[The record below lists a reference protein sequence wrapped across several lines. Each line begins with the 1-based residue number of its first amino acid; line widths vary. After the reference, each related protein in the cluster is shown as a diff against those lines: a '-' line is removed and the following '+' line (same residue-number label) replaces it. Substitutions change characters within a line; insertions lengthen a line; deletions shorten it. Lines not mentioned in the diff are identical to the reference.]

1 MTKQLVPKLS
11 NFKYARHNRDNS
23 QETTDI
29 KEITDILRWMAPEKM
44 SDPEKVRYTFKCEI
58 FR

>member
-11 NFKYARHNRDNS
+11 NFKYARHNS
-23 QETTDI
+23 QATTDI
-29 KEITDILRWMAPEKM
+29 KEITNILRWMAPEKIEYYG
-44 SDPEKVRYTFKCEI
+44 SVRYTFKCEI